1 MNISFAA
8 STESEKPASVD
19 ESPASSPQGAIQR
32 SSMGSRCSADEDAFS
47 QKSLIHQ
54 LIAPLGPLWLIDIAA
69 DYDFVDTCPHV
80 EVFFVGLSIT
90 LPLAVKN

>member
-1 MNISFAA
+1 MGCKFTLFKYKLDSLICNM
-8 STESEKPASVD
+8 
-19 ESPASSPQGAIQR
+19 SSKTKHWIRNRVHFQPKI
-32 SSMGSRCSADEDAFS
+32 E
-47 QKSLIHQ
+47 IHQ
-54 LIAPLGPLWLIDIAA
+54 LIARLGSLWLVDIAA

>member
-1 MNISFAA
+1 MI
-8 STESEKPASVD
+8 KH
-19 ESPASSPQGAIQR
+19 G
-32 SSMGSRCSADEDAFS
+32 
-47 QKSLIHQ
+47 KSLQRRRRRFQPKIVIHQ
-54 LIAPLGPLWLIDIAA
+54 LIAPLGSLWLIDIAA